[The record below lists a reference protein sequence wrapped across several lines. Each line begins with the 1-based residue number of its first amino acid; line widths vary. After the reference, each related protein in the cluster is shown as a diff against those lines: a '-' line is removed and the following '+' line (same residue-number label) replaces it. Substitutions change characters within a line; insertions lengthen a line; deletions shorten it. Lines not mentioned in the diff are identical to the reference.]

1 MPLPLIVGGIA
12 AVSGLSGIGTGIHGG
27 YKMKHAKND
36 VKNAE
41 KILAFRMIYGTIKT
55 AKG

>member
-1 MPLPLIVGGIA
+1 MPLQLIVGCIA

-41 KILAFRMIYGTIKT
+41 KILAFRMKYVTIKT